1 MASDSRL
8 ISDSYRDINRE
19 MHAAVPE
26 FGTSGE
32 RWATHVRELATMVG
46 TIDVLD
52 YGCGKGTLA
61 KAIPELNIV
70 GYDPAIPDYAT
81 PPAGKYDVVVC
92 TDVLEHV
99 EPHSVN
105 AVLDDLA
112 RLTGRALLI
121 VISLTQASK
130 TLPDGRNTH
139 LTVRH
144 HRWWIAKLLDRF
156 DLSQMQITMPDLYAV
171 LKPATVDYAIDPNPA
186 RNPGP
191 PILKLADAG
200 EPGSPGAHQEVAAA

>member
-1 MASDSRL
+1 MASESRL
-8 ISDSYRDINRE
+8 ISDGYRDINRD
-19 MHAAVPE
+19 MHAASAD
-26 FGTSGE
+26 FGSHGE
-32 RWATHVRELATMVG
+32 RWAQHVRDLATMVG

-70 GYDPAIPDYAT
+70 GYDPAIPECST

-105 AVLDDLA
+105 AVLDDLV
-112 RLTGRALLI
+112 RITGRALLV
-121 VISLTQASK
+121 VISLVPAAK

-171 LKPATVDYAIDPNPA
+171 LKPATTDYAIDPKPA
-186 RNPGP
+186 QPPGP
-191 PILKLADAG
+191 PVLKLADAS